1 MVDDEPTRSPA
12 SVSKPSDGTED
23 GGATGLPGRFKGYV
37 VAIGASA
44 GGLDALERFF
54 QSLPDATGAAYVVI
68 QHLSPDHKSMMANLL
83 ARHTG
88 MPVVTVEHDMKIEA
102 DRVHLIPPASMMS
115 AYGDT
120 LRLSPKNPRGLTLPI
135 DLFFSSLAKEFGN
148 RAIGVI
154 LSGTGSDGTRGAVA
168 INDAGGFLLAQ
179 DPESAKFD
187 GMPRSVIATGLVD
200 AILPPEELGPRLL
213 EHIHQLPHAKIR
225 VPVLSAEID
234 QDGAHEEVMHLL
246 QHSGGINFREYKPA
260 TVMRRMERRMQ
271 VRQTP
276 DLLNYVRLL
285 GADRG
290 ELATLRREL
299 LIPVTSFFR
308 DPEAFEALADTAVK
322 AIVSDRPDNQPIR
335 VWAPG
340 VATGEEAYSL
350 AILFAEAF
358 ERARRWPNFKLFAT
372 DVEPQNVEV
381 GGAGVFSEAIT
392 AEISPERLEQFF
404 LRRGNHFVVKTEIRQ
419 SIVFARHNLLDD
431 PPFTRMDLVSCR
443 NLLIYFRPEAQE
455 RALRRLQYALAP
467 GGFLFLGPSETLANL
482 QTDFTAVSSKHKIY
496 RILRHVALPLE
507 AAAAP
512 LSRNALA
519 ANKSR
524 PGIRMHGIASDAATI
539 EAAQHLLLRSYA
551 PTSLLLNQRHDL
563 VHVFG
568 DVGHYLRIGEG
579 TATLDLA
586 KLLPNSLVAIAKAL
600 LYKAERD
607 RLPLRSDLLG
617 LPLSDQS
624 TERLRLVARPVDP
637 PQGEPHLLLSFETEP
652 PLDQPG
658 EGETQGSRGLAAGA
672 DTDVA
677 IETLS
682 LDRETAQR
690 LETLE
695 RELAATRE
703 SLQATIEELETA
715 NEELQATNEEL
726 MASNEELQSSNEE
739 LQSVNE
745 ELYTVNAENQE
756 KIEILNRL
764 NADLDGMAKAASIA
778 TVFVDSQLRLTRFTP
793 EATTLFKIR
802 DVDLGRSIDDFTNLL
817 RYPEF
822 IAELRRTID
831 SGEMLEHEIEAANRR
846 HYLVRVLPYAVH
858 SGEARGAVA
867 TFVDVTTLRDA
878 ERFQAVL
885 DALPEQV
892 AVLDPAGVVIMV
904 NAAWR
909 SALASGGE
917 PALICVEP
925 GASYP
930 EALAAAVQSDP
941 ALASTLAGIKGVLE
955 GKTAGWSNDYPPRVA
970 AGTRR
975 YAMRV
980 AAIDHPAQGAIL
992 TYLDIGQWCGDVHE

>member
-1 MVDDEPTRSPA
+1 MSNAPDVA
-12 SVSKPSDGTED
+12 ED
-23 GGATGLPGRFKGYV
+23 TGATTPSTHRFKGYV
-37 VAIGASA
+37 VAVGASA

-54 QSLPDATGAAYVVI
+54 QSLPPNTGAAYVVI

-83 ARHTG
+83 ARHTA
-88 MPVVTVEHDMKIEA
+88 MPVVTVEHDMHIEA

-115 AYGDT
+115 ASGDA

-135 DLFFSSLAKEFGN
+135 DLFFTSLAKEFGN

-168 INDAGGFLLAQ
+168 INDAGGLLLSQ

-200 AILPPEELGPRLL
+200 AILPPEDLGPRLL
-213 EHIHQLPHAKIR
+213 EHIHQLPRAKIR
-225 VPVLSAEID
+225 VPVLATEID
-234 QDGAHEEVMHLL
+234 QDGAHEEAMHLL

-285 GADRG
+285 GADRA

-308 DPEAFEALADTAVK
+308 DPEAFEVLAETAVK
-322 AIVSDRPDNQPIR
+322 TIVAERPDNQPIR

-340 VATGEEAYSL
+340 IATGEEAYSL

-372 DVEPQNVEV
+372 DVEPQNIEV
-381 GGAGVFSEAIT
+381 AGAGVFSEAIT

-404 LRRGNHFVVKTEIRQ
+404 IRRGNHFVIKNEIRQ
-419 SIVFARHNLLDD
+419 SIVFARHNLLED

-455 RALRRLQYALAP
+455 RALRRMQYALAP

-482 QTDFTAVSSKHKIY
+482 QTDFTSVSSKHKIY
-496 RILRHVALPLE
+496 RILRHVALPLDS
-507 AAAAP
+507 ATIP
-512 LSRNALA
+512 LSRHALA
-519 ANKSR
+519 GTPPR
-524 PGIRMHGIASDAATI
+524 PGVRTHSVATDAAAI
-539 EAAQHLLLRSYA
+539 DAAQTTLLRCYA
-551 PTSLLLNQRHDL
+551 PTSLLLNRRHDL
-563 VHVFG
+563 LHVFG
-568 DVGHYLRIGEG
+568 DVSHYLRIGEG
-579 TATLDLA
+579 SVTLDLA
-586 KLLPNSLVAIAKAL
+586 KLLPNTLVAIAKAL
-600 LYKAERD
+600 LYKAARD
-607 RLPLRSDLLG
+607 RAPLRSDILG
-617 LPLSDQS
+617 LTLSDQRI
-624 TERLRLVARPVDP
+624 ERLRLVARPIEP
-637 PQGEPHLLLSFETEP
+637 THGEPHLLLSFETESTGAQESETEPGPGSLRIQP
-652 PLDQPG
+652 PDSLSP
-658 EGETQGSRGLAAGA
+658 
-672 DTDVA
+672 
-677 IETLS
+677 IETIS

-778 TVFVDSQLRLTRFTP
+778 TIFVDSQLRLTRFTP
-793 EATTLFKIR
+793 EATSLFKIR
-802 DVDLGRSIDDFTNLL
+802 DADLGRPIDDFTNLL
-817 RYPEF
+817 QYPEF
-822 IAELRRTID
+822 IPELRQTIID
-831 SGEMLEHEIEAANRR
+831 GEMLQHEIDAANGR
-846 HYLVRVLPYAVH
+846 HYLVRVLPYAVRN
-858 SGEARGAVA
+858 GEARGAVA
-867 TFVDVTTLRDA
+867 TFVDITTLRDV
-878 ERFQAVL
+878 ERLQAVL
-885 DALPEQV
+885 DSLPEYV
-892 AVLDPAGVVIMV
+892 AVLDSNATITMV
-904 NAAWR
+904 NRAWGIF
-909 SALASGGE
+909 ALDNAHPS
-917 PALICVEP
+917 LIRAGL
-925 GASYP
+925 GADYLDVCAKSQ
-930 EALAAAVQSDP
+930 LTGQSSIDDAV
-941 ALASTLAGIKGVLE
+941 AGIKQVLAGEIPAFSMEYPCHLPNRSRWYVMHVAPIQHPGRGVIVSHINISKWYVNQH
-955 GKTAGWSNDYPPRVA
+955 G
-970 AGTRR
+970 
-975 YAMRV
+975 
-980 AAIDHPAQGAIL
+980 
-992 TYLDIGQWCGDVHE
+992 

>member
-1 MVDDEPTRSPA
+1 MTNFTDVAENA
-12 SVSKPSDGTED
+12 
-23 GGATGLPGRFKGYV
+23 GGAAVSSRFKGHV
-37 VAIGASA
+37 VAVGASA

-54 QSLPDATGAAYVVI
+54 QGLPPNTGAAYVVI

-83 ARHTG
+83 ARHTA
-88 MPVVTVEHDMKIEA
+88 MPVVTVEHDMRIEA

-115 AYGDT
+115 ASGDT

-135 DLFFSSLAKEFGN
+135 DLFFTSLAKEFGN

-154 LSGTGSDGTRGAVA
+154 LSGTGSDGTRGSVA

-187 GMPRSVIATGLVD
+187 GMPRSVMATGLVD

-213 EHIHQLPHAKIR
+213 DHIHQLPHVKIR
-225 VPVLSAEID
+225 VPALSTEID
-234 QDGAHEEVMHLL
+234 QGGAHEEVMHLL

-260 TVMRRMERRMQ
+260 TVMRRMERRML

-276 DLLNYVRLL
+276 DLVNYARLL
-285 GADRG
+285 SADRG
-290 ELATLRREL
+290 ELTTLRREL

-308 DPEAFEALADTAVK
+308 DPEAFEVLAETVVK
-322 AIVSDRPDNQPIR
+322 TIVAERPDKQPIR

-340 VATGEEAYSL
+340 IATGEEAYSL

-372 DVEPQNVEV
+372 DVEPLNVES

-392 AEISPERLEQFF
+392 AELSPERLERFF
-404 LRRGNHFVVKTEIRQ
+404 QRRGNHFLVKPEIRQ
-419 SIVFARHNLLDD
+419 SIIFARHNLLED

-467 GGFLFLGPSETLANL
+467 GGFLFQGPSETLANL
-482 QTDFTAVSSKHKIY
+482 QQDFTAVSSKYKIY
-496 RILRHVALPLE
+496 RILRHVALPLD
-507 AAAAP
+507 AANSP
-512 LSRNALA
+512 LSRHSLA
-519 ANKSR
+519 IAKPL
-524 PGIRMHGIASDAATI
+524 PGVRAHVASDAAAI
-539 EAAQHLLLRSYA
+539 DAAQQLLLRSYA

-563 VHVFG
+563 LHVFG

-579 TATLDLA
+579 SVSLDLA
-586 KLLPNSLVAIAKAL
+586 KLLPSSLVAIAKAL
-600 LYKAERD
+600 LYKASRD
-607 RLPLRSDLLG
+607 RAPLRSDMLRLT
-617 LPLSDQS
+617 LADQR
-624 TERLRLVARPVDP
+624 TERLRLVARPIEMLH
-637 PQGEPHLLLSFETEP
+637 GEAHLLLSFESESKLQEDLDASPDVESLRIEP
-652 PLDQPG
+652 ASSPSEIQ
-658 EGETQGSRGLAAGA
+658 T
-672 DTDVA
+672 
-677 IETLS
+677 IS

-778 TVFVDSQLRLTRFTP
+778 TIFVDAQLRLTRFTP
-793 EATTLFKIR
+793 EATALFKIR
-802 DVDLGRSIDDFTNLL
+802 DADLGRPIDDFTNLL
-817 RYPEF
+817 QYPEF
-822 IAELRRTID
+822 IPELRGTIA
-831 SGEMLEHEIEAANRR
+831 SGEMLQHEIQAANGR
-846 HYLVRVLPYAVH
+846 HYLARVLPYAVRAGD
-858 SGEARGAVA
+858 SRGAVA
-867 TFVDVTTLRDA
+867 TFVDITTLRDV
-878 ERFQAVL
+878 ERLQAVL
-885 DALPEQV
+885 DSLPEHV
-892 AVLDPAGVVIMV
+892 AVLDADGIITMI
-904 NAAWR
+904 NRAWR
-909 SALASGGE
+909 TFAQDNGDPELVRSGVGTSYLAVCDSGQSASEPFAAEALEGIVKVLAGHDNAFSMEYPCHSPDEQRWYIMHVAPIKHPSGGV
-917 PALICVEP
+917 IV
-925 GASYP
+925 SHINI
-930 EALAAAVQSDP
+930 SR
-941 ALASTLAGIKGVLE
+941 
-955 GKTAGWSNDYPPRVA
+955 WSS
-970 AGTRR
+970 G
-975 YAMRV
+975 
-980 AAIDHPAQGAIL
+980 HHG
-992 TYLDIGQWCGDVHE
+992 

>member
-1 MVDDEPTRSPA
+1 MTHDEAGEKITTMSNVPDAAESTGASASPN
-12 SVSKPSDGTED
+12 
-23 GGATGLPGRFKGYV
+23 RFKGYV

-54 QSLPDATGAAYVVI
+54 QGLPANSGAAYVVI

-83 ARHTG
+83 SRHTA

-115 AYGDT
+115 ASGDA
-120 LRLSPKNPRGLTLPI
+120 LRLSPKNPRGLTLPV
-135 DLFFSSLAKEFGN
+135 DHFFSSLAKEFGN

-154 LSGTGSDGTRGAVA
+154 LSGTGSDGTRGSVA

-179 DPESAKFD
+179 DPESSKFD

-213 EHIHQLPHAKIR
+213 EHIHQLPHVKIR
-225 VPVLSAEID
+225 VPVLAAEID

-285 GADRG
+285 GTDRG

-308 DPEAFEALADTAVK
+308 DPEAFEILAETAVK
-322 AIVSDRPDNQPIR
+322 TIVAERADNQPIR
-335 VWAPG
+335 VWAAG

-358 ERARRWPNFKLFAT
+358 DRARRWPNFKLFAT
-372 DVEPQNVEV
+372 DVEPQNVET

-392 AEISPERLEQFF
+392 AEISPERLEKFF

-419 SIVFARHNLLDD
+419 SIIFARHNLLED

-443 NLLIYFRPEAQE
+443 NLLIYFRSEAQE
-455 RALRRLQYALAP
+455 RALRRLQYAMAP

-482 QTDFTAVSSKHKIY
+482 QTDFTAVSSKHKLY
-496 RILRHVALPLE
+496 RILRHVALPLDT
-507 AAAAP
+507 AIAS
-512 LSRNALA
+512 LSRSSVSGARP
-519 ANKSR
+519 R
-524 PGIRMHGIASDAATI
+524 PGIRTHGVSSDAAAI
-539 EAAQHLLLRSYA
+539 DAAQNLLLRSYA

-563 VHVFG
+563 LHVFG
-568 DVGHYLRIGEG
+568 DVTHYLRIGEG
-579 TATLDLA
+579 AATLDLA
-586 KLLPNSLVAIAKAL
+586 KLLPSSLVAIAKAL
-600 LYKAERD
+600 LYKAARD
-607 RLPLRSDLLG
+607 RAPLRSDLLG
-617 LPLSDQS
+617 LSLDAGR
-624 TERLRLVARPVDP
+624 TERLHLVARPIDP
-637 PQGEPHLLLSFETEP
+637 PHGELNLLLSFETETAP
-652 PLDQPG
+652 NVAVEID
-658 EGETQGSRGLAAGA
+658 AAGGRRSA
-672 DTDVA
+672 TPSLTEM
-677 IETLS
+677 ETLS

-793 EATTLFKIR
+793 EATALFKIR
-802 DVDLGRSIDDFTNLL
+802 EGDLGRPIDDFTNLL
-817 RYPEF
+817 QYPEF
-822 IAELRRTID
+822 LPELHRTIA
-831 SGEMLEHEIEAANRR
+831 SGEMLQHEIDAANGR
-846 HYLVRVLPYAVH
+846 HYLARVHPYAVRA
-858 SGEARGAVA
+858 GEARGAVA
-867 TFVDVTTLRDA
+867 TFVDITTLRDV
-878 ERFQAVL
+878 ERLQAVL
-885 DALPEQV
+885 DSLPEHV
-892 AVLDPAGVVIMV
+892 AVLDSKGVITMV
-904 NAAWR
+904 NRAWR
-909 SALASGGE
+909 TFAEDNGNPMLQYSGLGTNYLDVCDIGQILDE
-917 PALICVEP
+917 P
-925 GASYP
+925 
-930 EALAAAVQSDP
+930 
-941 ALASTLAGIKGVLE
+941 TAGDAMNGIRQVLE
-955 GKTAGWSNDYPPRVA
+955 GKTTAFSLEYPCHSPDEQRWYIMHVA
-970 AGTRR
+970 P
-975 YAMRV
+975 
-980 AAIDHPAQGAIL
+980 IDHPGGGVIVSHINISKWS
-992 TYLDIGQWCGDVHE
+992 TGNHD